1 MCKLFTSCR
10 SDVLLAF
17 YTIPIFTIFCF
28 KHPCLFVMAY
38 IHCFCIVLQP
48 NCETCFCTTSH
59 ASNFL
64 KNCICFTCSFFPEQ
78 NAQSCSP
85 RKNNVATFWAYV
97 IITFFMQGPCLF
109 DHISSIRRHGYYK
122 FQHGVGAA
130 FVWGQCLFEGG
141 FNFPIFPLI
150 FIFQAKSA
158 KVESWG
164 LEVFFV
170 RNCPVGRPS
179 SSGQSGSR
187 RFGLW
192 GLAAAIW
199 SYYLL

>member
-1 MCKLFTSCR
+1 MCSLPFIPSLYSPFFVSNTRVHLWWPMFIVFALCYNPIVKCVFARPLMLQTSWR
-10 SDVLLAF
+10 IAYVLPVVFFQNRMRNHVA
-17 YTIPIFTIFCF
+17 
-28 KHPCLFVMAY
+28 
-38 IHCFCIVLQP
+38 
-48 NCETCFCTTSH
+48 H
-59 ASNFL
+59 AKTMWPPS
-64 KNCICFTCSFFPEQ
+64 EH
-78 NAQSCSP
+78 
-85 RKNNVATFWAYV
+85 YV

-164 LEVFFV
+164 LEVFF
-170 RNCPVGRPS
+170 RPK
-179 SSGQSGSR
+179 
-187 RFGLW
+187 LP
-192 GLAAAIW
+192 
-199 SYYLL
+199 